1 MFPIEIERIGAG
13 FVQGVGK
20 LITNRAAGSWAVGST
35 SVELSTYRWGTLF
48 SRVKVA
54 APGRK
59 VQLTLGDGEVAIV
72 EDVA

>member
-1 MFPIEIERIGAG
+1 M
-13 FVQGVGK
+13 
-20 LITNRAAGSWAVGST
+20 ITNRAAGSWAVGST
-35 SVELSTYRWGTLF
+35 SVELSTYRWGSLF